1 MNQSPNEASSP
12 RLLLQTARF
21 DVVEID
27 QQTRDGG
34 AKPRQVVLHPGAVV
48 IVPMV
53 DADHVCLIRNERVA
67 VGKTLIELPAGTMEP
82 PATPH
87 AMAVREL
94 KEETGYT
101 AERWR
106 ELPSFYMSPGILRE
120 RMHAFVAEGL
130 TAGEHAREAGENI
143 DNLVVPWSEAIAM
156 VDRGEIED
164 AKTICALLMWERLRV
179 RSSS

>member
-1 MNQSPNEASSP
+1 MEHSPDGAAAP
-12 RLLLQTARF
+12 RILLQTPRF

-34 AKPRQVVLHPGAVV
+34 TKPRQVVLHPGAVV
-48 IVPMV
+48 ILPMV
-53 DADHVCLIRNERVA
+53 DADHVCLIRNERIA

-130 TAGEHAREAGENI
+130 TAGDHAREAGENI

-164 AKTICALLMWERLRV
+164 AKTICALLMWERLRN
-179 RSSS
+179 R